1 MTMKSK
7 LLLLLFA
14 CLSISCSTFSQSPF
28 LAFPKNPEYEVPNP
42 RADENWEFVKNRL
55 FDGSTNN
62 VKKYNSDIRIKLYG
76 NPTKEDST
84 IITDLIGELKKI
96 ITSVDVRYVK
106 EKGNLVI
113 TFQNHPDVKV
123 NGWKS
128 VIGIGNNYQIV
139 KDARNEKKRSEN
151 YRQFF
156 ARFDTLENDYS
167 AIALS
172 FNNNISFYDRK
183 TYIEYFIVQSLCIV
197 NEKSYKYRN
206 FASKSAILGKAYFDQ
221 DPLDTR
227 FDQKDKF
234 LLTKL
239 YSVDFQNQFRDYVIK
254 SYSKLY
260 YWNFVNKGLIKTLAM
275 SSVIILTILILLL
288 TYRIVFR
295 QTYRF
300 QFLNYFFPALV
311 ISSTFYL
318 IQYIYL
324 VITLSP
330 PYQAGGILNV
340 LILSPVVAI
349 ISSALY
355 FLTEKLLI
363 RPRMERRIKSILKVT
378 LLFAFVLFLCYFL
391 FSFTIESPGKFLT
404 FFTFAVIIS
413 IGRGILLYIKYSED
427 LLIRVKDSEI
437 TKLKELKAK
446 AEVQSLH
453 SRINPHFLYN
463 SLNSIAGLAH
473 SNPDKTE
480 KMALSLSDLFRYS
493 INRKDEQMSSV
504 KEEVDMVRSYLEIE
518 QIRFG
523 ERLSFKIEVD
533 KSLENMSIP
542 RFILQPLVENAIK
555 HGVSNI
561 EGEGVISI
569 SVGKNEAM
577 LLITVTDN
585 GPSFP
590 EGLVS
595 GYGLQSLYDLLKLTY
610 GEKAEVNWR
619 NDPEKFIRVTIPIV
633 L

>member
-7 LLLLLFA
+7 LFLLLFIG
-14 CLSISCSTFSQSPF
+14 LSICSTAFSQSPF
-28 LAFPKNPEYEVPNP
+28 LAFPKSPEYEVPNP
-42 RADENWEFVKNRL
+42 RADENWDFVKTRL

-62 VKKYNSDIRIKLYG
+62 VKKYNSDIRINLYG

-128 VIGIGNNYQIV
+128 VIGIGNNYQTV

-206 FASKSAILGKAYFDQ
+206 FANKSAILGKAYFDQ

-234 LLTKL
+234 LLSKL

-260 YWNFVNKGLIKTLAM
+260 YWNFVNKGRIKTLAM
-275 SSVIILTILILLL
+275 SSVIILAILILLL

-300 QFLNYFFPALV
+300 QYLNYFFPALV

-324 VITLSP
+324 VVTLSP

-355 FLTEKLLI
+355 FLIEKLLI
-363 RPRMERRIKSILKVT
+363 RPRMEQRIKSILKVT
-378 LLFAFVLFLCYFL
+378 LLFAFVLFFCYFL

-404 FFTFAVIIS
+404 FLTFAVIIS

-427 LLIRVKDSEI
+427 LLVRVKDSEI

-446 AEVQSLH
+446 AEIQSLH

-493 INRKDEQMSSV
+493 INRKDEHMSSI
-504 KEEVDMVRSYLEIE
+504 KEEVDIVRSYLEIE
-518 QIRFG
+518 QIRFA

-533 KSLENMSIP
+533 KTLENMSIP

-569 SVGKNEAM
+569 SVMKNEEM
-577 LLITVTDN
+577 LLITVSDN
-585 GPSFP
+585 GPAFP